1 MNDYLLIDITE
12 NTIPLTRIVAQTKEE
27 ALCKAIK
34 GLIKDEILT
43 VDDICEEL
51 GIELREV
58 NNMTTY
64 E

>member
-1 MNDYLLIDITE
+1 MNDYLLMDITDGV
-12 NTIPLTRIVAQTKEE
+12 IPLTRVIAQTKEE
-27 ALCKAIK
+27 ALFKAIK

-43 VDDICEEL
+43 IEDICEDL

-58 NNMTTY
+58 TDITTY